1 MKPSAIV
8 GVGALLLVGIALSAV
23 AVRGLSLRQRHQS
36 LTAELQRRVAEH
48 ASVHARWAPK
58 PLRGE
63 SHEGDMLAEQLQVAD
78 QLKPKQGLFAQKDPG
93 CAGGEEERT
102 FLQTHAAQLGTL
114 RQAARASSA
123 DTPLPT
129 EYTLDGPASLPLVRV
144 HQVLIAAA
152 ALARAADC
160 LAITADAIRL
170 AQAVVPGAGLDGTQ
184 QASVSINRALI
195 AMSHCARRASR
206 SELVQAGQELS
217 SLLESHPSLARGDG
231 LEREHLESAG
241 RFLSYARFDW
251 LLPTNRL
258 EYEEF
263 MIGGQLN
270 DAAQWFLDQQEQ
282 AREIGKSGYPKAA
295 ELIRGLAQ
303 KQAATNNPLLMI
315 AEQSEAASVRD
326 QTALARMRITSH
338 WLKLLTSN
346 EPRAEAAKVASLEDP
361 YSGLPLRADHNAE
374 SGVRVWSVGPNG
386 QDDAGA
392 GDDIA
397 VTERSADPC
406 SAK

>member
-1 MKPSAIV
+1 
-8 GVGALLLVGIALSAV
+8 
-23 AVRGLSLRQRHQS
+23 
-36 LTAELQRRVAEH
+36 
-48 ASVHARWAPK
+48 
-58 PLRGE
+58 
-63 SHEGDMLAEQLQVAD
+63 
-78 QLKPKQGLFAQKDPG
+78 
-93 CAGGEEERT
+93 
-102 FLQTHAAQLGTL
+102 
-114 RQAARASSA
+114 
-123 DTPLPT
+123 
-129 EYTLDGPASLPLVRV
+129 
-144 HQVLIAAA
+144 
-152 ALARAADC
+152 
-160 LAITADAIRL
+160 
-170 AQAVVPGAGLDGTQ
+170 
-184 QASVSINRALI
+184 
-195 AMSHCARRASR
+195 
-206 SELVQAGQELS
+206 
-217 SLLESHPSLARGDG
+217 
-231 LEREHLESAG
+231 
-241 RFLSYARFDW
+241 
-251 LLPTNRL
+251 
-258 EYEEF
+258 